1 MTNTLR
7 GSLFCFTDAIP
18 RHLVP
23 GRVLAAI
30 TAVDR
35 RWILS
40 QDNDTT
46 GRQVPDENVVH
57 VHASPLLELCFRH
70 QPRSWPLSLAVTVC
84 PSDVPIP
91 TSLVFPGY
99 CGTGSSDRK
108 VNTFL
113 TFFRVATLRG
123 RFATST
129 QARLMFH
136 PSLRNVFR
144 FFLVTTSV
152 TIREKLHANATV
164 SMWA

>member
-40 QDNDTT
+40 QDNDTA

-57 VHASPLLELCFRH
+57 H
-70 QPRSWPLSLAVTVC
+70 LSLNYVF
-84 PSDVPIP
+84 D
-91 TSLVFPGY
+91 TSHALGPF
-99 CGTGSSDRK
+99 
-108 VNTFL
+108 
-113 TFFRVATLRG
+113 
-123 RFATST
+123 
-129 QARLMFH
+129 
-136 PSLRNVFR
+136 PSLSQFVPPTFR
-144 FFLVTTSV
+144 YQ
-152 TIREKLHANATV
+152 RP
-164 SMWA
+164 